1 MNVSVEVSP
10 SECLSKQAR
19 GHHTSA
25 VNSLEYLSSDG
36 RIEKE
41 IVSWRAENDFWWSYN
56 LSLCLVKTRLVTR
69 KHLIPPSSMDNICS
83 LLFMIEVSHRPHN
96 RQLPVG
102 ILRCR
107 KLWIA
112 IFNEEK
118 AKPYMRTQYPTIKA
132 PPHHGHIG
140 CAVLNAALLP
150 EEVYVMPICKLAQ
163 EEILGSRTRRCRLW
177 RESHL
182 TDKRN
187 SQMIDC
193 SLHNNTNSLLVKA
206 DRQKCFSLFLLIKRQ
221 NPLACKHSKT
231 CR

>member
-41 IVSWRAENDFWWSYN
+41 IGSWRAENHFWWSYN

-69 KHLIPPSSMDNICS
+69 MHLIPPSSMDNICS

-96 RQLPVG
+96 GQLPVG
-102 ILRCR
+102 MPQTLNCY
-107 KLWIA
+107 
-112 IFNEEK
+112 FDEEK
-118 AKPYMRTQYPTIKA
+118 AQPYVRTQYPTIKA

-163 EEILGSRTRRCRLW
+163 EDILGSRTRRCRLW

-182 TDKRN
+182 ADKRN

-206 DRQKCFSLFLLIKRQ
+206 DHRSVFLYFFSLKDR
-221 NPLACKHSKT
+221 T
-231 CR
+231 R

>member
-41 IVSWRAENDFWWSYN
+41 IGSWRAENHFGWSYN

-69 KHLIPPSSMDNICS
+69 MHLIPPSSMDNICS

-96 RQLPVG
+96 GQLPVG
-102 ILRCR
+102 MPQTLNCY
-107 KLWIA
+107 
-112 IFNEEK
+112 FDEEK
-118 AKPYMRTQYPTIKA
+118 TQPYVRTQYPTIKA

-163 EEILGSRTRRCRLW
+163 EDILGSRTRRCRLW

-182 TDKRN
+182 ADKRN

-206 DRQKCFSLFLLIKRQ
+206 DHRSVFLYFFSLKDR
-221 NPLACKHSKT
+221 T
-231 CR
+231 R